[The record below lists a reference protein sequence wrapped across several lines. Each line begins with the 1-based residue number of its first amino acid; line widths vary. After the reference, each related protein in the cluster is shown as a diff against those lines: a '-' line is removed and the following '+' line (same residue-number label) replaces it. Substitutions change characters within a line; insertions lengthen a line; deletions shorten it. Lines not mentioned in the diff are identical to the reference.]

1 MASNL
6 SYESLT
12 TSRLKLD
19 VRDEI
24 AWKYADEAPFT
35 TLLMN
40 MKGKKTGT
48 SYKREWL
55 EGDYESLDD
64 TLGASYTTGDTQI
77 TVSNGSR
84 FNVNDV
90 IKDTDAGNVFLVTA
104 VSSNTLT
111 VTYCGSGSIAAS
123 SATDNNIMIIGSAF
137 SIGEARAEA
146 LSTALTNKYNYMQI
160 FKTAF
165 EVPNSVI
172 ASALNGGDEL
182 KRLTVQ
188 KLWTH
193 KLKIER
199 SFWFGELKQLT
210 SGGTGSNYEYFMKG
224 VYKFQGSSNA
234 TNISD
239 GVLTEADFWDW
250 IRSLDSGVAGD
261 RYIFASPIITAGISQ
276 WGLGKLEINSSAT
289 KESGINIK
297 VYHTPFGDFNIVN
310 TPLFKNDYSGYAF
323 AISLNNL
330 NYVAMANDDKG
341 TRDGRLETHIEDEGD
356 DSRMDQYL
364 SEITI
369 EYRNPDK
376 DGYLYGVSSI
386 G

>member
-24 AWKYADEAPFT
+24 AWKYRDEAPFT

-40 MKGKKTGT
+40 MKEKEIGT

-55 EGDYESLDD
+55 EGDYEALDD

-84 FNVNDV
+84 FNKNDV

-111 VTYCGSGSIAAS
+111 VTYCGSGSMVDS
-123 SATDNNIMIIGSAF
+123 SGTDNNIMIIGSAF
-137 SIGEARAEA
+137 SIGEARATA
-146 LSTALTNKYNYMQI
+146 LSTSLTNKYNYMQI
-160 FKTAF
+160 HKTAF

-172 ASALNGGDEL
+172 AASLNGGPEL
-182 KRLTVQ
+182 KRLTKQ

-193 KLKIER
+193 KLKLER
-199 SFWFGELKQLT
+199 AFWFGELKQLT
-210 SGGTGSNYEYFMKG
+210 SGGTGSNYQYFSKG
-224 VYKFQGSSNA
+224 VLKFLGSSNA

-261 RYIFASPIITAGISQ
+261 RFLFTSPIITAGISQ
-276 WGLGKLEINSSAT
+276 WGLGKLEVSPKS
-289 KESGINIK
+289 KEYGVNIK

-310 TPLFKNDYSGYAF
+310 TPLFKNDYSGYAV
-323 AISLNNL
+323 ALTMDHL
-330 NYVAMANDDKG
+330 TYVAMANDDKG

-364 SEITI
+364 SEVTL